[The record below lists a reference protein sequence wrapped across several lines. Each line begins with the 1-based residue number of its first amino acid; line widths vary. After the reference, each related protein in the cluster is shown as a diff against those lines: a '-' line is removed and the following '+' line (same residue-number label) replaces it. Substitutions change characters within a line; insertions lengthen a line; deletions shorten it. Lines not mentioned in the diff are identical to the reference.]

1 MCLAILNIRLNFD
14 EQVKIHRT
22 CPGELDDVVKLL
34 EKATGSVVIDQIGR
48 TTILYR
54 PSLTK
59 LKAEEKK
66 KKVLEAFKGR
76 KQKMKQAVLV
86 KKQLGEQ
93 SACWKFLSK
102 GFFFLSLVIYL
113 RKLILAIAKPV

>member
-1 MCLAILNIRLNFD
+1 M
-14 EQVKIHRT
+14 
-22 CPGELDDVVKLL
+22 VKLL

-86 KKQLGEQ
+86 KKQLGEN
-93 SACWKFLSK
+93 KVPVGNFFPK
-102 GFFFLSLVIYL
+102 DFFFSLLSYI
-113 RKLILAIAKPV
+113 